1 VFQNASAQVFWQATI
16 WIAFGTVAVIA
27 LLLIALFWLKLSKQR
42 QNLKEEKF
50 QATWQPIL
58 MACALSDNQP
68 QPLPSLGKAQEWLF
82 IKLWVR
88 MQTTLR
94 GAPNRR
100 LRLLGQQMG
109 CAPVA
114 RNLLHSQHRS
124 EKVFALMTL
133 AYLHEDKDWELLLTY
148 LNQPRNS
155 LAVYAS
161 IGLLA
166 IDPEKAASLVIIQ
179 LLKRPDLDL
188 LTASSVFKP
197 YRKYLHTAL
206 ATHII
211 EAGQQALVRQAQEAR
226 DPHTTELNWLFKI
239 AHALDMHIST
249 GILLPFMQASQ
260 PIDLVIG
267 AMRLVKVPDGLQAI
281 RQLAQHP
288 AWQIRN
294 QVCVTL
300 ARMGDASDL
309 PLLTQLL
316 MDSQW
321 WVRYRAAQALIGL
334 PCIDRET
341 LKAIIA
347 SLPDR
352 YARDMVQQVF
362 AESVPQA

>member
-1 VFQNASAQVFWQATI
+1 LIVFQNVSAQLFWQATL
-16 WIAFGTVAVIA
+16 WIAFGTAAIIG

-42 QNLKEEKF
+42 QNQKEEKF
-50 QATWQPIL
+50 QAVWQPIL
-58 MACALSDNQP
+58 MACALEDNLP
-68 QPLPSLGKAQEWLF
+68 QRLPNLSKAQEWLF

-88 MQTTLR
+88 MQTSLR

-100 LRLLGQQMG
+100 LRLLGQEVG
-109 CAPVA
+109 CAAIA
-114 RNLLHSQHRS
+114 RNMMRSRHRS
-124 EKVFALMTL
+124 EKVYALMAL
-133 AYLHEDKDWELLLTY
+133 AYLHEEKDWDMLLPY
-148 LNQPRNS
+148 LNQQRNS

-161 IGLLA
+161 IGLLK
-166 IDPEKAASLVIIQ
+166 IDPEKAAPLVISQ

-188 LTASSVFKP
+188 LTASSVLKP
-197 YRKYLHTAL
+197 FRKYLHIAL
-206 ATHII
+206 ASHIV
-211 EAGQQALVRQAQEAR
+211 EAGRQTQQEPSATDQQA
-226 DPHTTELNWLFKI
+226 DELTWLFKI

-288 AWQIRN
+288 AWQVRN

-321 WVRYRAAQALIGL
+321 WVRYRAAQALVGL
-334 PCIDRET
+334 PFIDRET
-341 LKAIIA
+341 LKTIIA
-347 SLPDR
+347 ALPDR
-352 YARDMVQQVF
+352 YARDMAQQVF
-362 AESVPQA
+362 AESVSTA